1 MYLCITKIKNLQK
14 YSFYQLFMRIYRYK
28 KYLIETRFYI
38 TCFLSIFTTKLSA
51 LYFVSMWIL
60 ENFFWSLQIL
70 LCMRCADCINL
81 S

>member
-1 MYLCITKIKNLQK
+1 MYNEDKKLTKIFFLSIIHEN
-14 YSFYQLFMRIYRYK
+14 YK